1 MYNIGAIKKEAL
13 PKIMGSDVVSGNGPR
28 GNASTSSVST
38 SSGNVKAKFSL
49 KESVEET
56 KDLIAVH
63 KLNSVEN
70 TKFSIKGSE
79 RQADLVQLQ
88 NENDL
93 LRQQVGYWKGQTKR
107 TENR

>member
-1 MYNIGAIKKEAL
+1 MAHGPENSVVYNIGAIKKEAL

-38 SSGNVKAKFSL
+38 SPGNVKAKFPL

-70 TKFSIKGSE
+70 TKFSINGSE

-93 LRQQVGYWKGQTKR
+93 LRQQVDY
-107 TENR
+107 